1 MSQAVSPA
9 FVDVAPLWALSL
21 VSEAGIKYSEVVE
34 FKITAKTVTVGLYE
48 GDAPNKF
55 FRRNA
60 FPGRASE

>member
-1 MSQAVSPA
+1 MSDTLAPS

-21 VSEAGIKYSEVVE
+21 VSEAGIKYAEVYE
-34 FKITAKTVTVGLYE
+34 FKITAKTITVGLYE

-60 FPGRASE
+60 FPGRS